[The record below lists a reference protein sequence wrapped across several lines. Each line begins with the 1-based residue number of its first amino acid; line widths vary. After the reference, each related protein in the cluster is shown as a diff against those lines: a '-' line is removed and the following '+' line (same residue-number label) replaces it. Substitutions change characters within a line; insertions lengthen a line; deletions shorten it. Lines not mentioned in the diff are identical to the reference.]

1 MYLSKKTCYP
11 KQLKSTSFDKFKPRY
26 VHFLWF
32 YLIFVCLVILF
43 TPKFRLNASEVAR
56 IPNQIIVKYKDPS
69 FSPLATSTNAPS
81 ATVSPD
87 VSPSFKYT
95 ALYPGQIDVVIIE
108 GENIQLLLEE
118 LKIDPN
124 VEYVEPNY
132 IMQVHGIT
140 FERSDLPDDTD
151 FGKQWALESSSSA
164 SGTDIDFLNA
174 QALSRKSTPD
184 GPVIIGIADS
194 TFDIQQ

>member
-69 FSPLATSTNAPS
+69 FSPLAIATNAPL
-81 ATVSPD
+81 ATVSSD
-87 VSPSFKYT
+87 ESPSFKYT
-95 ALYPGQIDVVIIE
+95 ALYPGQVQVVIIE
-108 GENIQLLLEE
+108 GENIQSLFEE
-118 LKIDPN
+118 LKIDLSN
-124 VEYVEPNY
+124 S
-132 IMQVHGIT
+132 II
-140 FERSDLPDDTD
+140 RSTCEL
-151 FGKQWALESSSSA
+151 
-164 SGTDIDFLNA
+164 IVN
-174 QALSRKSTPD
+174 
-184 GPVIIGIADS
+184 IN
-194 TFDIQQ
+194 